1 MNWVNKTAIEQCTAL
16 QHGEISASEL
26 LEITLAHSETLIPHI
41 NPFGLKLYD
50 RARLMAKEAD
60 RLLRKSKGGPLCGL
74 PITIK
79 DSNWLAGVTCAN
91 GSRTLE
97 NFIPNQTSSAVQRL
111 EDAGA
116 VIFAKTTC
124 PEFCVNGITESELYG
139 RTSNPWNTSKT
150 PGGSSGGA
158 AAAVAAGMGSLSLG
172 GDGGGSIRI
181 PAAFCGITGFKP
193 SFGNIPRGPGFKTWE
208 SIIAYGPM
216 ARTVSDTKLMYSVLT
231 DTCSG
236 IDGHATFLNKSHKL
250 IASDTLGFA
259 PVDDDVLSAFH
270 DVLHLIENAGHPL
283 VHDNPGLHSSVVT
296 WAVTATYDMWE
307 HKQSLIHQN
316 EEVGST
322 ARAFI
327 EFGGEFTETDFADA
341 QEHRVKVHDSYID
354 MFKRNR
360 SAILLTPTLGC
371 EAFDHGTIH
380 PPKIGDT
387 EITYPWL
394 DWAGF
399 LYDGN
404 LAGLPAC
411 SIPMGIGDEGLPLS
425 LQIIGAPG
433 NDAEVLEVALMI
445 EDLIQWQTPVFSADH
460 YSTINSQQPT
470 TPRHH
475 THVAGH
481 YDIHPPTDQTG
492 F

>member
-1 MNWVNKTAIEQCTAL
+1 MSWVNKTAIEQCEAL
-16 QHGEISASEL
+16 RTGQITSSEL
-26 LEITLAHSETLIPHI
+26 LEITIAHSESLIPHI
-41 NPFGLKLYD
+41 NPFAIKLYD
-50 RARLMAKEAD
+50 RARQTAEKAD
-60 RLLRKSKGGPLCGL
+60 RLLAKNKGGLLTGL

-79 DSNWLAGVTCAN
+79 DSNWLAGVNCTN

-97 NFIPNQTSSAVQRL
+97 HFVPDETSSAVKRL

-139 RTSNPWNTSKT
+139 KTSNPWNISKT

-193 SFGNIPRGPGFKTWE
+193 SFGNVPRGPGFKTWE

-216 ARTVSDTKLMYSVLT
+216 ARTVADTKLMYSALT
-231 DTCSG
+231 NTTVSQSVNT
-236 IDGHATFLNKSHKL
+236 AKSVKL
-250 IASDTLGFA
+250 IASENLGFA
-259 PVDDDVLSAFH
+259 PVDH
-270 DVLHLIENAGHPL
+270 DVQDVFHKTLATIEQAGHPIT
-283 VHDNPGLHSSVVT
+283 HDNPGLHSSVVT

-307 HKQSLIHQN
+307 HKQS
-316 EEVGST
+316 EVHPENNIGST

-327 EFGGEFTETDFADA
+327 EFGSEFTESDFEDA
-341 QEHRVKVHDSYID
+341 QEHRTKVHDAYID

-371 EAFDHGTIH
+371 EAFDHGSIH
-380 PPKIGDT
+380 PLKIGST
-387 EITYPWL
+387 EITFPWL

-411 SIPMGIGDEGLPLS
+411 SIPMGIGDEGMPLS
-425 LQIIGAPG
+425 LQIVGAPG
-433 NDAEVLEVALMI
+433 NDEEVLNVAHMI
-445 EDLIQWQTPVFSADH
+445 EELIQWQHPDFSSTH
-460 YSTINSQQPT
+460 YSTNSTSIHSQETHATERHQDNLINQTIS
-470 TPRHH
+470 TP
-475 THVAGH
+475 A
-481 YDIHPPTDQTG
+481 Y
-492 F
+492 

>member
-1 MNWVNKTAIEQCTAL
+1 MNWVNKTAIEQCKAL
-16 QHGEISASEL
+16 RTGQITSSEL
-26 LEITLAHSETLIPHI
+26 LEITITHSESLIPHI
-41 NPFGLKLYD
+41 NPFALKLYD
-50 RARLMAKEAD
+50 RARQAAEKAD
-60 RLLRKSKGGPLCGL
+60 RLLAKNKGGSLTGL

-79 DSNWLAGVTCAN
+79 DSNWLAGVKCAN
-91 GSRTLE
+91 GSHTLE
-97 NFIPNQTSSAVQRL
+97 HFVPDETSSAVKRL

-139 RTSNPWNTSKT
+139 RTSNPWNISKT

-158 AAAVAAGMGSLSLG
+158 AAAVATGMGSLSLG

-193 SFGNIPRGPGFKTWE
+193 SFGNVPRGPGFKTWE

-216 ARTVSDTKLMYSVLT
+216 ARTVADTKLMYSVLAGT
-231 DTCSG
+231 TLPEQQDT
-236 IDGHATFLNKSHKL
+236 AKPAKL
-250 IASDTLGFA
+250 IASENLGFA
-259 PVDDDVLSAFH
+259 PVDH
-270 DVLHLIENAGHPL
+270 DVQNAFNKTLAIIEQAGHPI
-283 VHDNPGLHSSVVT
+283 VHDHPGLHSSVVT

-307 HKQSLIHQN
+307 HKQSEIHPEN
-316 EEVGST
+316 NIGST

-327 EFGGEFTETDFADA
+327 EFGSEFTESDFEDA
-341 QEHRVKVHDSYID
+341 QEHRTKVHDAYMD

-380 PPKIGDT
+380 PLKIGST
-387 EITYPWL
+387 EITFPWL

-411 SIPMGIGDEGLPLS
+411 SIPMGVGDEGMPLS
-425 LQIIGAPG
+425 LQIVGAPG
-433 NDAEVLEVALMI
+433 NDEEVLNVAHMI
-445 EDLIQWQTPVFSADH
+445 EQLIQWQHPSFSPAHYSANNSSMHPRETPAIEQLQEIHVNPPVSTPVF
-460 YSTINSQQPT
+460 
-470 TPRHH
+470 
-475 THVAGH
+475 
-481 YDIHPPTDQTG
+481 
-492 F
+492 